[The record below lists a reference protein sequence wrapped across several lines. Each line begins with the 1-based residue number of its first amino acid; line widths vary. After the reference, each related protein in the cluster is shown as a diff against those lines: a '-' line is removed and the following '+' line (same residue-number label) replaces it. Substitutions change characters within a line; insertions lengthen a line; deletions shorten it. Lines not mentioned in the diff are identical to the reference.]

1 MAIFNYNQDVSVR
14 DEPDLYLQHWGKEDC
29 VPGHAVGPGVRDVY
43 KIHFVHKGKGT
54 LKVADQSFSLSAGQA
69 FLIYPHIVTYYEADE
84 ADPWTYS
91 WIGFYGIEAANAI
104 ANTVLTPA
112 SPVFLMDVRLMPGL
126 YEQLNEAA
134 SYEGSG
140 SLRLKVLMYD
150 FLSVLVDSNPLSA
163 VSNRV
168 PKKQDVYVHQ
178 GLEFIHSHYCED
190 ISVKQLAAL
199 LGLDRKYLS
208 AIFKEAVGVPPQQ
221 YLLNY
226 RMDKACELLGKG
238 LYSVG
243 EVSRSVGYQD
253 ALLFSRMFK
262 KVKGIPPKSF
272 MSILNINDINP

>member
-1 MAIFNYNQDVSVR
+1 MAIFKYNQDISVR

-54 LKVADQSFSLSAGQA
+54 LKVGDRNFVLSAGQA
-69 FLIYPHIVTYYEADE
+69 FLIYPHVVTYYEADE

-91 WIGFYGIEAANAI
+91 WMGFYGIEAASAI
-104 ANTVLTPA
+104 AKTALSPA

-126 YEQLNEAA
+126 YEQLTEAA
-134 SYEGSG
+134 SHEGSG

-150 FLSVLVDSNPLSA
+150 FLAVLVDSNPLSA
-163 VSNRV
+163 VSNNV
-168 PKKQDVYVHQ
+168 PKKQDAYVHQ
-178 GLEFIHSHYCED
+178 GLEFIHSHYCEN

-208 AIFKEAVGVPPQQ
+208 SIFKEAVGVPPQQ

-226 RMDKACELLGKG
+226 RMDKACELLSKG

-243 EVSRSVGYQD
+243 EVARSVGYHD

-262 KVKGIPPKSF
+262 KVKGMPPKSF
-272 MSILNINDINP
+272 INIVNINDINP